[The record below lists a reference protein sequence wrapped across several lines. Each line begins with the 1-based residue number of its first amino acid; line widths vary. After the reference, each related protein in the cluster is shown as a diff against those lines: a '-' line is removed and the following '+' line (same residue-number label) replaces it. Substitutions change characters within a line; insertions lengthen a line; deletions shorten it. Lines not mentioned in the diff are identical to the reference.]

1 MNNISKLLNP
11 DCIKLELTARSSK
24 ELAIKEL
31 VQLLATAGRLSA
43 DDDDAVNRYA
53 EQVMAREKI
62 SSTGIGNGIA
72 IPHVLVAE
80 TDAITMAL
88 GRSAKGVP
96 FESVD
101 GKPAHLIFL
110 IIGPQG
116 QNNEYLKILSKLSKY
131 LNDRGF
137 FDALMK
143 VETPAEVITLLAER
157 ER

>member
-1 MNNISKLLNP
+1 MNNIAELLNP

-31 VQLLATAGRLSA
+31 VQLLATAGKLNA
-43 DDDDAVNRYA
+43 DADAVSHYTD
-53 EQVMAREKI
+53 QVMTREKI
-62 SSTGIGNGIA
+62 ASTGIGNGIA

-80 TDAITMAL
+80 VNSITMAL

>member
-1 MNNISKLLNP
+1 MNNISGLLDP
-11 DCIKLELTARSSK
+11 SCIQLELAARSK
-24 ELAIKEL
+24 DVAIKEL
-31 VQLLATAGRLSA
+31 VRLLADAGKLNDSPESY
-43 DDDDAVNRYA
+43 VG
-53 EQVMAREKI
+53 EVMAREKI

-80 TDAITMAL
+80 IDKIMMAV

-116 QNNEYLKILSKLSKY
+116 RNNEYLKILSKLSKY

-143 VETPAEVITLLAER
+143 VETPAEVVDLIKER

>member
-1 MNNISKLLNP
+1 MNNISTLLNP
-11 DCIKLELTARSSK
+11 DCINLELSARSNK

-31 VQLLATAGRLSA
+31 VQLLAAAGKLNAS
-43 DDDDAVNRYA
+43 DEAVNRYTD
-53 EQVMAREKI
+53 QVMAREKI

-80 TDAITMAL
+80 ADAITMAL

-116 QNNEYLKILSKLSKY
+116 KNNEYLKILSKLSKY
-131 LNDRGF
+131 LNDRAF
-137 FDALMK
+137 FEALMK
-143 VETPAEVITLLAER
+143 VETPAEVITLVKER

>member
-1 MNNISKLLNP
+1 MNNISGLLDP
-11 DCIKLELTARSSK
+11 SCIQLELAARSK
-24 ELAIKEL
+24 DVAIKEL
-31 VQLLATAGRLSA
+31 VRLLADAGKLNESPEHYI
-43 DDDDAVNRYA
+43 DEVL
-53 EQVMAREKI
+53 AREKI

-80 TDAITMAL
+80 VDEIMMAV
-88 GRSAKGVP
+88 GRSAKGVT
-96 FESVD
+96 FEAVD
-101 GKPAHLIFL
+101 GKPVHLLFL

-143 VETPAEVITLLAER
+143 VGTPEEVVDLVKER

>member
-1 MNNISKLLNP
+1 MDNISDLLDP
-11 DCIKLELTARSSK
+11 DCIKLEIAARSSK
-24 ELAIKEL
+24 EAALKEL
-31 VQLLATAGRLSA
+31 VHILADAGKLGGGSE
-43 DDDDAVNRYA
+43 DQYVS
-53 EQVMAREKI
+53 EVMNREKI

-80 TDAITMAL
+80 ITKIMMAV
-88 GRSAKGVP
+88 GRSARGVP

-116 QNNEYLKILSKLSKY
+116 RNNEYLKILSKLSKY

-143 VETPAEVITLLAER
+143 VETAEEVVDLVKER

>member
-1 MNNISKLLNP
+1 MDNISNLLDP
-11 DCIKLELTARSSK
+11 DCIKLEIAARSSK
-24 ELAIKEL
+24 EAAIKEL
-31 VQLLATAGRLSA
+31 VHILAAAGKLGGGSE
-43 DDDDAVNRYA
+43 DNYVG
-53 EQVMAREKI
+53 EVMNREKI

-80 TDAITMAL
+80 IDKIMMAV

-116 QNNEYLKILSKLSKY
+116 RNNEYLKILSKLSKY

-143 VETPAEVITLLAER
+143 VETPAEVVDLLKER

>member
-1 MNNISKLLNP
+1 MDNISELLDP
-11 DCIKLELTARSSK
+11 DCIKLELGARSSK
-24 ELAIKEL
+24 EAAIREL
-31 VQLLATAGRLSA
+31 VHILAANGKLDGGA
-43 DDDDAVNRYA
+43 EERYVG
-53 EQVMAREKI
+53 EVMNREKI

-80 TDAITMAL
+80 VDKIMMAV

-116 QNNEYLKILSKLSKY
+116 RNNEYLKILSKLSRY
-131 LNDRGF
+131 LDDRGF
-137 FDALMK
+137 FDALMR
-143 VETPAEVITLLAER
+143 VETPAEAVDLVKER
-157 ER
+157 EP

>member
-1 MNNISKLLNP
+1 MNISDLLTPDGIQLKLA
-11 DCIKLELTARSSK
+11 ARSK
-24 ELAIKEL
+24 EAAITEL
-31 VQLLATAGRLSA
+31 VHLLSNAKKLSGSNGP
-43 DDDDAVNRYA
+43 DHYIA
-53 EQVMAREKI
+53 EVMAREKV

-80 TDAITMAL
+80 VKEIIMAV

-116 QNNEYLKILSKLSKY
+116 KNNEYLKILSQLSRY
-131 LNDRGF
+131 LDDRGF

-143 VETPAEVITLLAER
+143 VETPEDAIALLKER